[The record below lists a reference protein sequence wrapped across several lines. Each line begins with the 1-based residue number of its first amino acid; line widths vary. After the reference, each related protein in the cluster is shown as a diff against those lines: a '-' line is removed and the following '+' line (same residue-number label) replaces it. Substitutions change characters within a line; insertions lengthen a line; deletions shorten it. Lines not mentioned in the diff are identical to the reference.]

1 MRLYTFFIALFVF
14 GNTQLQAQET
24 ILPKGL
30 TEAEKL
36 LLKDYV
42 FPVYEGRSNIYTA
55 PDGPVRVMAEWEEVQ
70 AIVIT
75 WTGYPIVLA
84 EIVRHAKKECRV
96 IILTN
101 DTETTRIYL
110 AARDIDDENVTFL
123 NAPYN
128 TVWVRDYG
136 ANAAYLNEVDS
147 LILVDWIYNRPRPN
161 DDLSPGHVAE
171 LMGLPL
177 YVTGEAPSDLVNTGG
192 NFMSDGLG
200 KGFASYLVMDENKAG
215 NSFGVSAKTED
226 VIDSIMQ
233 AFLGLHTYVKMPNLP
248 FDGIHHI
255 DMHMK
260 LLDEETLLM
269 GEYPDGISDGPQIE
283 ANLQYVLNQFKS
295 TFGTDFKVIR
305 IPMPPDGNNRY
316 PSGGGRYR
324 TYTNSLIVNKTVL
337 VPVYEEKH
345 DTTALRI
352 YKEAMP
358 GYSIIGIDCND
369 IIRASGAIHC
379 ITKEIGVSDPL
390 LINHQPLRD
399 HTEDESS
406 LTFQARIRHR
416 SGIASAFLHFRSDTT
431 EAYASAEMTLVD
443 PQNHIYEVELASTAG
458 KRNSALFY
466 YYIEAI
472 ANNGKTITRPM
483 PGPQGPWK
491 FEAAL
496 QSSSTYTF
504 VSNIK
509 MEPVFPNPA
518 SAITCI
524 PVFSDK
530 NQEASIRLTDMLGRT
545 QQLIFNGNLPV
556 GESKYFIQAQ
566 DFAPG
571 LYLINLETS
580 EGTST
585 QKLLIR

>member
-1 MRLYTFFIALFVF
+1 MRLCSTLIALFVF
-14 GNTQLQAQET
+14 GNICLQAQEEV
-24 ILPKGL
+24 LPKGL

-36 LLKDYV
+36 LLRDYV

-55 PDGPVRVMAEWEEVQ
+55 PEEPVRAMAEWEELQ

-75 WTGYPIVLA
+75 WAAYPIVLA

-101 DTETTRIYL
+101 NTQTTRDYL
-110 AARDIDDENVTFL
+110 AARDIDDENITFL

-136 ANAAYLNEVDS
+136 ANAVYLNEVDS

-171 LMGLPL
+171 LLGLPL

-200 KGFASYLVMDENKAG
+200 NGFASYLVMDENKAG
-215 NSFGVSAKTED
+215 NSFGVSPKTEL

-233 AFLGLHTYVKMPNLP
+233 AFMGVNPYIKMPNLP

-260 LLDEETLLM
+260 LLNEETLLM
-269 GEYPDGISDGPQIE
+269 GEYPEGISDGPQIE

-295 TFGTDFKVIR
+295 AFGTDFKVIR
-305 IPMPPDGNNRY
+305 IPMPPDANNRY

-324 TYTNSLIVNKTVL
+324 TYTNSLIVNKTIL
-337 VPVYEEKH
+337 VPVYEEKY
-345 DTTALRI
+345 DSTALRI

-358 GYSIIGIDCND
+358 GYTIEGIDCND

-379 ITKEIGVSDPL
+379 ITKEIGVADPL
-390 LINHQPLRD
+390 LIIHQPLRD
-399 HTEDESS
+399 HTEEESE
-406 LTFQARIRHR
+406 LVFRAKIRHR
-416 SGIASAFLHFRSDTT
+416 SGISSAFLHFRSDTS
-431 EAYASAEMTLVD
+431 EAYLSSEMTLVD
-443 PQNHIYEVELASTAG
+443 SENHIYEVRLATTLG
-458 KRNSALFY
+458 KRNSAPFY
-466 YYIEAI
+466 YYIEAT
-472 ANNGKTITRPM
+472 ANTGKTITRPM

-496 QSSSTYTF
+496 QTSSTYTF
-504 VSNIK
+504 VPDVK
-509 MEPVFPNPA
+509 LDPVFPNPA

-524 PVFSDK
+524 PVFSDR
-530 NQEASIRLTDMLGRT
+530 NQDASIRLTDMLGRT
-545 QQLIFNGNLPV
+545 QQMIFNGNLPQ

-571 LYLINLETS
+571 LYLITLETS
-580 EGTST
+580 AGTST
-585 QKLLIR
+585 RKLLIR

>member
-1 MRLYTFFIALFVF
+1 MRFHIYLIALLFF
-14 GNTQLQAQET
+14 GNICLQAQEPH
-24 ILPKGL
+24 LPKGL

-42 FPVYEGRSNIYTA
+42 FPLYEGRSNIYTA
-55 PDGPVRVMAEWEEVQ
+55 PEEPVRVMAEWEEVQ

-75 WTGYPIVLA
+75 WTGYPVVLA

-101 DTETTRIYL
+101 NTANTRNYL

-123 NAPYN
+123 NAPFN

-136 ANAAYLNEVDS
+136 ANAVYLNDVDS

-161 DDLSPGHVAE
+161 DDLSPGHVAD
-171 LMGLPL
+171 LLGLPL
-177 YVTGEAPSDLVNTGG
+177 FVTGQAPSDLVNTGG

-200 KGFASYLVMDENKAG
+200 NGFASYLVMDENKAG
-215 NSFGVSAKTED
+215 NSFGVTAKTEE
-226 VIDSIMQ
+226 VIDSIML
-233 AFLGLHTYVKMPNLP
+233 AFMGISSYIKMPNLP

-260 LLDEETLLM
+260 LLDEETLLI
-269 GEYPDGISDGPQIE
+269 GEYPEGISDGPQIE
-283 ANLQYVLNQFKS
+283 ANLQYVLSQFKS
-295 TFGTDFKVIR
+295 AFGTDFKVIR
-305 IPMPPDGNNRY
+305 IQMPPDGNNRY
-316 PSGGGRYR
+316 PNGGGRYR

-337 VPVYEEKH
+337 VPVYEEKY

-352 YKEAMP
+352 YREAMP

-379 ITKEIGVSDPL
+379 ITKEIGVADPL
-390 LINHQPLRD
+390 LIIHQPLRD
-399 HTEDESS
+399 QPEGGDE
-406 LTFQARIRHR
+406 LVFRAKIRHR
-416 SGIASAFLHFRSDTT
+416 TGISSAYLHYTNDIS
-431 EAYASAEMTLVD
+431 EGYQSAAMTLVD
-443 PQNHIYEVELASTAG
+443 PDNHIFEVDLASYEG
-458 KRNSALFY
+458 KRDGSPIY
-466 YYIEAI
+466 YYIAAS

-491 FEAAL
+491 FEVAL
-496 QSSSTYTF
+496 QTSTSYIF
-504 VSNIK
+504 VADVKLES
-509 MEPVFPNPA
+509 VFPNPA

-524 PVFSDK
+524 PVFADRSLPA
-530 NQEASIRLTDMLGRT
+530 NIRLTDMLGRT
-545 QQLIFNGNLPV
+545 QELIFNGNLPV
-556 GESKYFIQAQ
+556 GESKFFIQAKN
-566 DFAPG
+566 FIPG
-571 LYLINLETS
+571 LYLITMETS
-580 EGTST
+580 EGAST

>member
-1 MRLYTFFIALFVF
+1 MRFNFYLIALLIF
-14 GNTQLQAQET
+14 GNICVQAQET

-30 TEAEKL
+30 TEAEKV

-42 FPVYEGRSNIYTA
+42 YPVYEGRSNIFTA
-55 PDGPVRVMAEWEEVQ
+55 PDGPVRVMAEWEEMQ

-75 WTGYPIVLA
+75 WTGYPVVLA

-101 DTETTRIYL
+101 NIESTRNYL
-110 AARDIDDENVTFL
+110 GARDIDEENVTFL

-128 TVWVRDYG
+128 TVWIRDYG
-136 ANAAYLNEVDS
+136 ANAVYLNEVDS

-161 DDLSPGHVAE
+161 DDLSPGYVAD

-177 YVTGEAPSDLVNTGG
+177 FVTGEAPSDLVNTGG

-200 KGFASYLVMDENKAG
+200 KGFSSYLVLDENKAG
-215 NSFGVSAKTED
+215 NSFGVTAKTEE

-233 AFLGLHTYVKMPNLP
+233 VFMGVHTYVKMPNLP

-269 GEYPDGISDGPQIE
+269 GEYPEGISDGPQIE
-283 ANLQYVLNQFKS
+283 ANLQYVLSQFKS
-295 TFGTDFKVIR
+295 AFGTDFKVIR
-305 IPMPPDGNNRY
+305 IQMPPDANNRY

-337 VPVYEEKH
+337 VPVYEERY
-345 DTTALRI
+345 DSTALRI
-352 YKEAMP
+352 YQEAMP
-358 GYSIIGIDCND
+358 GYNIVGIDCND
-369 IIRASGAIHC
+369 IIRAGGAIHC
-379 ITKEIGVSDPL
+379 ITKEIGVADPL
-390 LINHQPLRD
+390 LINHQPLKD
-399 HTEDESS
+399 HTEDEES
-406 LTFQARIRHR
+406 LAFRAKIRHR
-416 SGIASAFLHFRSDTT
+416 SGIESAILHFTSDTT
-431 EAYASAEMTLVD
+431 EGFASAEMTLVD
-443 PQNHIYEVELASTAG
+443 PENHIYEVELASLAG
-458 KRNSALFY
+458 KRNSTPFY

-491 FEAAL
+491 FETAL
-496 QSSSTYTF
+496 QTSATF
-504 VSNIK
+504 SIVSDVK
-509 MEPVFPNPA
+509 MGSAFPNPA

-524 PVFSDK
+524 PVFSDR
-530 NQEASIRLTDMLGRT
+530 NQQANIRLTDMLGRT
-545 QQLIFNGNLPV
+545 QQMIFNGHLPQ
-556 GESKYFIQAQ
+556 GESKYFLQAQ

-571 LYLINLETS
+571 LYLITLETP
-580 EGTST
+580 EGASS